1 MKHGSLF
8 SGIGG
13 IDLGFEMAG
22 IETSW
27 TCELDDWANGLLEKR
42 FPNATHY
49 RDVQEIGKDNLESV
63 DIISGG
69 FPCQDIS
76 TAGKGAGLDGK
87 RSGLWF
93 EMWRI
98 ICELQPRWVLIENVA
113 NLANKGGSRVLH
125 DLAEA
130 GYDAEWQVI
139 SARDVGARHLR
150 KRLWIIAYKRELFNS
165 IKQGLQGQLH
175 SFEGESGNKVRGE
188 RIAENSIQGGSSNL
202 PNSTKQRLQRHRR
215 NSSLQIENVA
225 KKSIQGGS
233 SQFSDT
239 KSVPGRNELRE
250 TCGTERGQSE
260 IFSSKNATSSAKNK
274 DRFIGGENELSN
286 SKSSRRRRGSSQ
298 ECRDEQKGKFQ
309 QEEQKRSSIRSEVKR
324 CNNVSTQ
331 TTSEGG
337 AKQNIKRQDNRDG
350 KFRIKAFE
358 RLKDEPRLDR
368 VAYGLSQKVDRY
380 NDRVKG
386 LGNAVVP
393 QIPYQ
398 LGKRIITLNNL
409 LEE

>member
-22 IETSW
+22 IETTW
-27 TCELDDWANGLLEKR
+27 TCEIDDWCNELLQKR

-49 RDVQEIGKDNLESV
+49 RDVQKIGKDNLEPV

-98 ICELQPRWVLIENVA
+98 ICELRPRWVLIENVA
-113 NLANKGGSRVLH
+113 NLANKGGERVLH

-150 KRLWIIAYKRELFNS
+150 KRLWIIAYRQEISDTLCRELE
-165 IKQGLQGQLH
+165 GH
-175 SFEGESGNKVRGE
+175 SRN
-188 RIAENSIQGGSSNL
+188 
-202 PNSTKQRLQRHRR
+202 TKR
-215 NSSLQIENVA
+215 
-225 KKSIQGGS
+225 
-233 SQFSDT
+233 
-239 KSVPGRNELRE
+239 
-250 TCGTERGQSE
+250 
-260 IFSSKNATSSAKNK
+260 K
-274 DRFIGGENELSN
+274 DRNTIRRRDN
-286 SKSSRRRRGSSQ
+286 SKSVVQRRDTKLSNTESSRHGGRSSK
-298 ECRDEQKGKFQ
+298 ECGDKRKRQLQQK
-309 QEEQKRSSIRSEVKR
+309 EQKRSSIRSKAKR
-324 CNNVSTQ
+324 RNNTSTQRRREDAKLSNTNSNRCKDAPKSIKESSKGSSRKEHLQGHQSSKSFGNVSKTNRRRKKRIPKG
-331 TTSEGG
+331 EN
-337 AKQNIKRQDNRDG
+337 QNIG
-350 KFRIKAFE
+350 KFKIQTFE
-358 RLKDEPRLDR
+358 ILKNEPELDR

-398 LGKRIITLNNL
+398 LGKRIKELNNL
-409 LEE
+409 LGE

>member
-27 TCELDDWANGLLEKR
+27 TCEIDDWANGLLQKR

-113 NLANKGGSRVLH
+113 NLANKGGARVLH

-139 SARDVGARHLR
+139 SAKDVGARHLR
-150 KRLWIIAYKRELFNS
+150 KRLWIVAYKRELFNS

-175 SFEGESGNKVRGE
+175 SFEGESGNKVRRE

-215 NSSLQIENVA
+215 NSSLRIENVA
-225 KKSIQGGS
+225 KKSIQRGS
-233 SQFSDT
+233 SELSDASNKRLPGQLHNAKMQNRDEVGGGRTSKKTLQTRSSELSDT
-239 KSVPGRNELRE
+239 
-250 TCGTERGQSE
+250 
-260 IFSSKNATSSAKNK
+260 
-274 DRFIGGENELSN
+274 
-286 SKSSRRRRGSSQ
+286 KSSRRRGGSSK

-309 QEEQKRSSIRSEVKR
+309 QKKQKGSSIRSEVKR

-331 TTSEGG
+331 TTSKGRTKQDIE
-337 AKQNIKRQDNRDG
+337 KQNIRNG
-350 KFRIKAFE
+350 KFRIETFKI
-358 RLKDEPRLDR
+358 LKDEPELDR

-398 LGKRIITLNNL
+398 LGKRIVTLNNL

>member
-1 MKHGSLF
+1 VKHGSLF

-22 IETSW
+22 IETAW
-27 TCELDDWANGLLEKR
+27 TCEIDDWCNELLQKR
-42 FPNATHY
+42 FPDANHY
-49 RDVQEIGKDNLESV
+49 RDVKEINKDNVESV

-98 ICELQPRWVLIENVA
+98 ICELQPRWVFIENVA
-113 NLANKGGSRVLH
+113 NLANKGGARVLH
-125 DLAEA
+125 DLAKA

-139 SARDVGARHLR
+139 SARDVGGRHLR
-150 KRLWIIAYKRELFNS
+150 KRIWIIAYRQDISNRLCEGF
-165 IKQGLQGQLH
+165 QGQLH
-175 SFEGESGNKVRGE
+175 SSKREDRDEIRGE
-188 RIAENSIQGGSSNL
+188 WINESSIQGRD
-202 PNSTKQRLQRHRR
+202 TKL
-215 NSSLQIENVA
+215 
-225 KKSIQGGS
+225 
-233 SQFSDT
+233 SDT
-239 KSVPGRNELRE
+239 E
-250 TCGTERGQSE
+250 
-260 IFSSKNATSSAKNK
+260 
-274 DRFIGGENELSN
+274 
-286 SKSSRRRRGSSQ
+286 SSRHGGRGSK
-298 ECRDEQKGKFQ
+298 ECGDKRKRQLQ
-309 QEEQKRSSIRSEVKR
+309 QEEQKRSSIRSKAKGRNNSSTQRRREDAELSNPNSNRCENTSSNVKKDSKDSSR
-324 CNNVSTQ
+324 KEYLQRDNSTKSSGNVSRT
-331 TTSEGG
+331 
-337 AKQNIKRQDNRDG
+337 NRGREKTISQG
-350 KFRIKAFE
+350 KNKKIGEFKIETFE
-358 RLKDEPRLDR
+358 ILKNEPRLDR

-398 LGKRIITLNNL
+398 IGKRIVMLNNL

>member
-22 IETSW
+22 IETTW
-27 TCELDDWANGLLEKR
+27 TCEIDDWCNELLQKR

-49 RDVQEIGKDNLESV
+49 RDVQKIGKDNLEPV

-98 ICELQPRWVLIENVA
+98 ICELRPRWVFIENVA
-113 NLANKGGSRVLH
+113 NLANKGGERVLH

-139 SARDVGARHLR
+139 SARDVGGRHLR
-150 KRLWIIAYKRELFNS
+150 KRLWIIAYRKEISDTLCRELEGHNRN
-165 IKQGLQGQLH
+165 IKRK
-175 SFEGESGNKVRGE
+175 NR
-188 RIAENSIQGGSSNL
+188 N
-202 PNSTKQRLQRHRR
+202 TTRR
-215 NSSLQIENVA
+215 R
-225 KKSIQGGS
+225 
-233 SQFSDT
+233 D
-239 KSVPGRNELRE
+239 
-250 TCGTERGQSE
+250 
-260 IFSSKNATSSAKNK
+260 
-274 DRFIGGENELSN
+274 N
-286 SKSSRRRRGSSQ
+286 SKSVVQRRDI
-298 ECRDEQKGKFQ
+298 EPF
-309 QEEQKRSSIRSEVKR
+309 
-324 CNNVSTQ
+324 NTQ
-331 TTSEGG
+331 TTSKRGTTKDIE
-337 AKQNIKRQDNRDG
+337 RQDNRDG
-350 KFRIKAFE
+350 KFRIKTFE
-358 RLKDEPRLDR
+358 ILKNEPELDR

-398 LGKRIITLNNL
+398 LGKRIKELNNL
-409 LEE
+409 LGE

>member
-22 IETSW
+22 IETTW
-27 TCELDDWANGLLEKR
+27 TCELDDWANGLLQKR

-113 NLANKGGSRVLH
+113 NLANKGGARVLH
-125 DLAEA
+125 DLAKA

-150 KRLWIIAYKRELFNS
+150 KRLWIIAYRQEISDTLCERF
-165 IKQGLQGQLH
+165 QGQLH
-175 SFEGESGNKVRGE
+175 SSKGKDRHQVRGKWTDKS
-188 RIAENSIQGGSSNL
+188 SIQTRNPEISNTNSNKHNGGTVRKSREKSIRGIH
-202 PNSTKQRLQRHRR
+202 STK
-215 NSSLQIENVA
+215 
-225 KKSIQGGS
+225 
-233 SQFSDT
+233 
-239 KSVPGRNELRE
+239 
-250 TCGTERGQSE
+250 
-260 IFSSKNATSSAKNK
+260 
-274 DRFIGGENELSN
+274 
-286 SKSSRRRRGSSQ
+286 
-298 ECRDEQKGKFQ
+298 
-309 QEEQKRSSIRSEVKR
+309 EEQTSYDLWGKASR
-324 CNNVSTQ
+324 CDNVSTQ
-331 TTSEGG
+331 TTSKRRT
-337 AKQNIKRQDNRDG
+337 KQDIKRQDNRDG

-358 RLKDEPRLDR
+358 RLKDEPQLDR

-398 LGKRIITLNNL
+398 LGKRIMKLNKIIN
-409 LEE
+409 E

>member
-1 MKHGSLF
+1 MTHGSLF

-22 IETSW
+22 IKTTW
-27 TCELDDWANGLLEKR
+27 TCEIDDWCNEILEKR
-42 FPNATHY
+42 FPDATQY
-49 RDVQEIGKDNLESV
+49 KDIKDIGKHNLQSV

-76 TAGKGAGLDGK
+76 TAGKGVGLDGD

-125 DLAEA
+125 DLTEA

-150 KRLWIIAYKRELFNS
+150 KRLWIVAYKRELFNS

-175 SFEGESGNKVRGE
+175 SSEGESGNKIRGE
-188 RIAENSIQGGSSNL
+188 RIAENSIQRGSSNL
-202 PNSTKQRLQRHRR
+202 SNSTKQRLQRHRR
-215 NSSLQIENVA
+215 DSSLRIENVA

-239 KSVPGRNELRE
+239 KSSRY
-250 TCGTERGQSE
+250 RGG
-260 IFSSKNATSSAKNK
+260 SSK
-274 DRFIGGENELSN
+274 
-286 SKSSRRRRGSSQ
+286 
-298 ECRDEQKGKFQ
+298 ECGDKRKGKFQ
-309 QEEQKRSSIRSEVKR
+309 QEEQKGSSIRSEVER
-324 CNNVSTQ
+324 CDNVPTQ
-331 TTSEGG
+331 TTSERG
-337 AKQNIKRQDNRDG
+337 AEQDIKRQDNRDG
-350 KFRIKAFE
+350 KFRIKTFE
-358 RLKDEPRLDR
+358 RLKNEPELDR

-393 QIPYQ
+393 QIPY
-398 LGKRIITLNNL
+398 LIGRRLIKLNKIM
-409 LEE
+409 EA

>member
-1 MKHGSLF
+1 LF

-22 IETSW
+22 IETTW
-27 TCELDDWANGLLEKR
+27 TCELDDWANGLLQKR

-76 TAGKGAGLDGK
+76 TAGKGEGLDGK

-139 SARDVGARHLR
+139 SARDVGAKHLR
-150 KRLWIIAYKRELFNS
+150 KRLWIVAYKRELFNS

-202 PNSTKQRLQRHRR
+202 LNSTKQRLQRHRR
-215 NSSLQIENVA
+215 NSSLRIENVA
-225 KKSIQGGS
+225 KKSIQRGS
-233 SQFSDT
+233 SELSDT
-239 KSVPGRNELRE
+239 
-250 TCGTERGQSE
+250 
-260 IFSSKNATSSAKNK
+260 
-274 DRFIGGENELSN
+274 
-286 SKSSRRRRGSSQ
+286 KSSRRRGGSSK

-309 QEEQKRSSIRSEVKR
+309 QKKQKGSSIRSEVKR

-331 TTSEGG
+331 TTSKGRTKQDIE
-337 AKQNIKRQDNRDG
+337 KQNIRDG
-350 KFRIKAFE
+350 KFRIETFKI
-358 RLKDEPRLDR
+358 LKDEPKLDR

>member
-22 IETSW
+22 IETTW
-27 TCELDDWANGLLEKR
+27 TCEIDDWCNELLQKR

-49 RDVQEIGKDNLESV
+49 RDVQKIGKDNLESV

-98 ICELQPRWVLIENVA
+98 ICELQPRWVFIENVA
-113 NLANKGGSRVLH
+113 NLANKGGARVLH
-125 DLAEA
+125 DLAKA

-139 SARDVGARHLR
+139 SARDVGGKHLR
-150 KRLWIIAYKRELFNS
+150 KRIWIIAYRQDISNRLCEGF
-165 IKQGLQGQLH
+165 QGQLH
-175 SFEGESGNKVRGE
+175 SSKGEDRNEVRGE
-188 RIAENSIQGGSSNL
+188 WANESSIQGRDTKLSN
-202 PNSTKQRLQRHRR
+202 PNSNRCEDTPITIEKDSK
-215 NSSLQIENVA
+215 NSSR
-225 KKSIQGGS
+225 KKHIQRDNS
-233 SQFSDT
+233 
-239 KSVPGRNELRE
+239 
-250 TCGTERGQSE
+250 
-260 IFSSKNATSSAKNK
+260 
-274 DRFIGGENELSN
+274 
-286 SKSSRRRRGSSQ
+286 SKSSGNVSRTNRGGEKRVSKRKNQ
-298 ECRDEQKGKFQ
+298 EVGKFKI
-309 QEEQKRSSIRSEVKR
+309 E
-324 CNNVSTQ
+324 T
-331 TTSEGG
+331 
-337 AKQNIKRQDNRDG
+337 
-350 KFRIKAFE
+350 FE
-358 RLKDEPRLDR
+358 ILKNEPRLDR

-398 LGKRIITLNNL
+398 IGKRIIMLNNL

>member
-27 TCELDDWANGLLEKR
+27 TCEIDDWANGLLQKR

-113 NLANKGGSRVLH
+113 NLANKGGARVLH

-139 SARDVGARHLR
+139 SAKDVGARHLR
-150 KRLWIIAYKRELFNS
+150 KRLWIVAYKRELFNTPE
-165 IKQGLQGQLH
+165 QGFQGQLH
-175 SFEGESGNKVRGE
+175 STSRESGNSVRGE
-188 RIAENSIQGGSSNL
+188 RIAKNSL
-202 PNSTKQRLQRHRR
+202 
-215 NSSLQIENVA
+215 
-225 KKSIQGGS
+225 QGGS
-233 SQFSDT
+233 SQ
-239 KSVPGRNELRE
+239 
-250 TCGTERGQSE
+250 
-260 IFSSKNATSSAKNK
+260 
-274 DRFIGGENELSN
+274 LSN
-286 SKSSRRRRGSSQ
+286 SESSRRRRGSSQ
-298 ECRDEQKGKFQ
+298 ECGDEQKGKFQ
-309 QEEQKRSSIRSEVKR
+309 QEEQKGSSVRSEVER
-324 CNNVSTQ
+324 CDNVSTQ
-331 TTSEGG
+331 TTSKGR

-398 LGKRIITLNNL
+398 LGKRILTLNNL

>member
-22 IETSW
+22 IETTW
-27 TCELDDWANGLLEKR
+27 TCEIDDWANGLLQKR
-42 FPNATHY
+42 FPNAKHY
-49 RDVQEIGKDNLESV
+49 RDVQKIGKNNLESV

-98 ICELQPRWVLIENVA
+98 ICELRPRWVLIENVA
-113 NLANKGGSRVLH
+113 NLANKGGARVLH
-125 DLAEA
+125 DLAKA

-139 SARDVGARHLR
+139 SARDVGGKHLR
-150 KRLWIIAYKRELFNS
+150 KRLWIIAYRQEISDTLCKRF
-165 IKQGLQGQLH
+165 QRQLY
-175 SFEGESGNKVRGE
+175 SSKGEDRNEVRGE
-188 RIAENSIQGGSSNL
+188 WADESSIQRRDTKLSDTECISRQNI
-202 PNSTKQRLQRHRR
+202 NKRVVKTKKRKSKTFREKNNNTTSKYKNERNKQTSKRRTKQD
-215 NSSLQIENVA
+215 IE
-225 KKSIQGGS
+225 
-233 SQFSDT
+233 
-239 KSVPGRNELRE
+239 
-250 TCGTERGQSE
+250 
-260 IFSSKNATSSAKNK
+260 
-274 DRFIGGENELSN
+274 
-286 SKSSRRRRGSSQ
+286 
-298 ECRDEQKGKFQ
+298 
-309 QEEQKRSSIRSEVKR
+309 
-324 CNNVSTQ
+324 
-331 TTSEGG
+331 
-337 AKQNIKRQDNRDG
+337 RQDNRDG
-350 KFRIKAFE
+350 KFRIKTFE
-358 RLKDEPRLDR
+358 ILKNEPGLDR

-398 LGKRIITLNNL
+398 LGKRIMQLNKMID
-409 LEE
+409 E

>member
-22 IETSW
+22 IETTW
-27 TCELDDWANGLLEKR
+27 TCEIDDWANELLQSR
-42 FPNATHY
+42 FPKANHY
-49 RDVQEIGKDNLESV
+49 RDVQKIGKDNLESV

-98 ICELQPRWVLIENVA
+98 ICELRPRWVLIENVA

-125 DLAEA
+125 DLAKA

-139 SARDVGARHLR
+139 SARDVGGRHLR
-150 KRLWIIAYKRELFNS
+150 KRLWIIAYRQDISNS
-165 IKQGLQGQLH
+165 LCERFQGQLY
-175 SFEGESGNKVRGE
+175 SPKGKDRNAVRGE
-188 RIAENSIQGGSSNL
+188 WTNQSSIQGRDTKLSN
-202 PNSTKQRLQRHRR
+202 PNSNRCEDTPFAIEKDSK
-215 NSSLQIENVA
+215 NSSR
-225 KKSIQGGS
+225 KKHIQRDNS
-233 SQFSDT
+233 
-239 KSVPGRNELRE
+239 
-250 TCGTERGQSE
+250 
-260 IFSSKNATSSAKNK
+260 
-274 DRFIGGENELSN
+274 
-286 SKSSRRRRGSSQ
+286 SKSSG
-298 ECRDEQKGKFQ
+298 
-309 QEEQKRSSIRSEVKR
+309 
-324 CNNVSTQ
+324 NVSRAN
-331 TTSEGG
+331 GG
-337 AKQNIKRQDNRDG
+337 GEKGISKRKNQEVR
-350 KFRIKAFE
+350 KFKIETFE
-358 RLKDEPRLDR
+358 ILKNEPRLDR
-368 VAYGLSQKVDRY
+368 VAYGLSQKLDRY

-398 LGKRIITLNNL
+398 IGKRIIMLNNL
-409 LEE
+409 LEK

>member
-1 MKHGSLF
+1 VKHGSLF

-22 IETSW
+22 IETAW
-27 TCELDDWANGLLEKR
+27 TCEIDDWCNELLQKR

-49 RDVQEIGKDNLESV
+49 RDVQKIGKDNLEPV

-98 ICELQPRWVLIENVA
+98 ICELRPRWVFIENVA
-113 NLANKGGSRVLH
+113 NLANKGGERVLH

-139 SARDVGARHLR
+139 SARDVGGRHLR
-150 KRLWIIAYKRELFNS
+150 KRIWIIAYRKEISDTLCKRF
-165 IKQGLQGQLH
+165 QGQLH
-175 SFEGESGNKVRGE
+175 SSKGEDRNQVRGKWTDKS
-188 RIAENSIQGGSSNL
+188 SIQ
-202 PNSTKQRLQRHRR
+202 TR
-215 NSSLQIENVA
+215 NPEI
-225 KKSIQGGS
+225 
-233 SQFSDT
+233 SDT
-239 KSVPGRNELRE
+239 LCRELEGHNRNIKR
-250 TCGTERGQSE
+250 
-260 IFSSKNATSSAKNK
+260 KNRNTTRRR
-274 DRFIGGENELSN
+274 DN
-286 SKSSRRRRGSSQ
+286 SKSVVQRRDI
-298 ECRDEQKGKFQ
+298 EPF
-309 QEEQKRSSIRSEVKR
+309 
-324 CNNVSTQ
+324 NTQ
-331 TTSEGG
+331 TTSKRGTTKDIE
-337 AKQNIKRQDNRDG
+337 RQDNRDG
-350 KFRIKAFE
+350 KFRIKTFE
-358 RLKDEPRLDR
+358 ILKNEPELDR

-380 NDRVKG
+380 NDRIKG

-398 LGKRIITLNNL
+398 LGKRIKELNNL
-409 LEE
+409 LGE

>member
-22 IETSW
+22 IETTW
-27 TCELDDWANGLLEKR
+27 TCEIDDWCNELLQKR
-42 FPNATHY
+42 FQNATHY
-49 RDVQEIGKDNLESV
+49 RDVQKIGKDNLEPV

-98 ICELQPRWVLIENVA
+98 ICELRPRWVFIENVA

-150 KRLWIIAYKRELFNS
+150 KRMWIIAYRQEISDTLCKRF
-165 IKQGLQGQLH
+165 QGQLH
-175 SFEGESGNKVRGE
+175 SCKGKDRNQVRGKWTDKS
-188 RIAENSIQGGSSNL
+188 SIQTRNPEISDTNSNKHNGGTVRKSG
-202 PNSTKQRLQRHRR
+202 
-215 NSSLQIENVA
+215 
-225 KKSIQGGS
+225 KKSI
-233 SQFSDT
+233 
-239 KSVPGRNELRE
+239 
-250 TCGTERGQSE
+250 RG
-260 IFSSKNATSSAKNK
+260 IHSAKEK
-274 DRFIGGENELSN
+274 QTSHDLWG
-286 SKSSRRRRGSSQ
+286 KTSRCS
-298 ECRDEQKGKFQ
+298 
-309 QEEQKRSSIRSEVKR
+309 
-324 CNNVSTQ
+324 NVSTQ
-331 TTSEGG
+331 RTRED
-337 AKQNIKRQDNRDG
+337 AKLSNTNSNRCKDAPKSIKESSKGSSRKEHLQGHQSSKSFGNVSKTNRRRKKRIPKGENQNIG
-350 KFRIKAFE
+350 KFKIQTFE
-358 RLKDEPRLDR
+358 ILKNEPELDR

-398 LGKRIITLNNL
+398 LGKRIKELNNL
-409 LEE
+409 LGE

>member
-1 MKHGSLF
+1 MV
-8 SGIGG
+8 
-13 IDLGFEMAG
+13 G
-22 IETSW
+22 IETTW
-27 TCELDDWANGLLEKR
+27 TCEIDDWCNELLQKR

-49 RDVQEIGKDNLESV
+49 RDVQKIGKDNLEPV

-98 ICELQPRWVLIENVA
+98 ICELRPRWVFIENVA

-150 KRLWIIAYKRELFNS
+150 KRLWIVAYKRELSNS
-165 IKQGLQGQLH
+165 N
-175 SFEGESGNKVRGE
+175 SF
-188 RIAENSIQGGSSNL
+188 
-202 PNSTKQRLQRHRR
+202 RHRGW
-215 NSSLQIENVA
+215 SSIECNP
-225 KKSIQGGS
+225 KEWIIQ
-233 SQFSDT
+233 Q
-239 KSVPGRNELRE
+239 
-250 TCGTERGQSE
+250 
-260 IFSSKNATSSAKNK
+260 
-274 DRFIGGENELSN
+274 
-286 SKSSRRRRGSSQ
+286 
-298 ECRDEQKGKFQ
+298 DEQKGTEMGSKA
-309 QEEQKRSSIRSEVKR
+309 KR
-324 CNNVSTQ
+324 CDIKLSNSNSNRCKDAPKFIKESSKGSSRKEYLQRDNSTKSSGNVSRT
-331 TTSEGG
+331 
-337 AKQNIKRQDNRDG
+337 NRGREKTISQG
-350 KFRIKAFE
+350 KNKKIGEFKIETFE
-358 RLKDEPRLDR
+358 ILKNEPKLDR

-398 LGKRIITLNNL
+398 LGKRIKELNNL
-409 LEE
+409 LGE